1 MRFLVLVVAALGA
14 ATLATPALA
23 GGSEIPTRT
32 AGAAPSAKTPPPPKF
47 PKNFDAKGR
56 YIVRDLDVDVP
67 FTWTGKNG
75 EYQMIA
81 GGEQY
86 PIYFT
91 NVISGG
97 NLYTLTYKWPDLA
110 RQPCSDVGPFSLADL
125 NTFLASSRYVGPET
139 LERSKPRH
147 VDHWRV
153 GVVWEP
159 PPGVL
164 PPELVTPVGGTPE
177 TAAGQ
182 PKLRLPL
189 MQGDFYVDQQDPTTI
204 WQVLHFGL
212 QNLYDPQLD
221 EWIVLDKFSRRPGK
235 VSLPAECAGTP
246 APAGG

>member
-1 MRFLVLVVAALGA
+1 MV
-14 ATLATPALA
+14 
-23 GGSEIPTRT
+23 
-32 AGAAPSAKTPPPPKF
+32 
-47 PKNFDAKGR
+47 
-56 YIVRDLDVDVP
+56 
-67 FTWTGKNG
+67 
-75 EYQMIA
+75 A

-110 RQPCSDVGPFSLADL
+110 RQPCSNVGPFSRTDL

-139 LERSKPRH
+139 LELSKPRH

-159 PPGVL
+159 PPEVL

-177 TAAGQ
+177 TGPGQ
-182 PKLRLPL
+182 PTLRLPL

-212 QNLYDPQLD
+212 QNLHDPQLD
-221 EWIVLDKFSRRPGK
+221 EWIVLKGFSHRPGT
-235 VSLPAECAGTP
+235 VNLPAECASTP
-246 APAGG
+246 AAAGG